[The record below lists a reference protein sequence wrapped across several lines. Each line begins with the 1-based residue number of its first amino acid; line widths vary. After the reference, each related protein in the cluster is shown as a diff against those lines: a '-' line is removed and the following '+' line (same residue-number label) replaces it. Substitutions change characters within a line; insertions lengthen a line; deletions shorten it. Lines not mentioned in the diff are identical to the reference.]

1 VTKINISLE
10 ELLEAGAH
18 FGHHSR
24 RWNPKM
30 EPYLHGVKDGVH
42 IFDLVK
48 TREALLAALEV
59 LRKASSEGKVILF
72 VGAKKQ
78 AKEKV
83 REVAKNVGQ
92 PYVVERWLGGTLT
105 NFDQILKS
113 IKNMADM
120 KKKLEEGYYKDY
132 TKKEKLLIKRQI
144 EKDEKVFGGISEI
157 KKVPDVMVVID
168 THREAGAVKEA
179 SKLGI
184 ETIGVVDSNS
194 DPYVVDWPIPMNDD
208 GTRALELILDLLE
221 KAILAGKKKGKK

>member
-1 VTKINISLE
+1 
-10 ELLEAGAH
+10 
-18 FGHHSR
+18 
-24 RWNPKM
+24 
-30 EPYLHGVKDGVH
+30 
-42 IFDLVK
+42 LVK

>member
-1 VTKINISLE
+1 MTKINISLE

-179 SKLGI
+179 RKLGI

>member
-1 VTKINISLE
+1 MTKINISLE

>member
-1 VTKINISLE
+1 MTKINISLE

-18 FGHHSR
+18 FGPHSR